1 MTMIPRLLVVCL
13 AGVIVGCG
21 RNSSIPVAAVPAP
34 PLPVTSVALPPG
46 QLVPLA
52 IDPVSAI
59 VVAAQADF
67 DAGQRELAAGRMV
80 AAREH
85 FDRAVDRLMSAPS
98 GARSGPAT
106 AMAFDRLL
114 DQISALEVSA
124 LRDGDGLS
132 TVEMRTEV
140 AAIDELLGVA
150 MFERP
155 KPALTTA
162 ETVRADL
169 ERTSHDIPIPANE
182 RVLSFVELFQGRLY
196 DFMAGGL
203 ERGQRYLP
211 MIRRVFR
218 EENVPLDLAYVPLVE
233 SAFKSNAL
241 SRARARGMWQFMPG
255 TGAEHGLRQD
265 WFIDERSD
273 PEKATR
279 AAAQYLKTL
288 HRMFDGDWAL
298 ALASYNAGPGR
309 VQRAADRART
319 DDYWQLTAS
328 TRYLPRE
335 TREYVPMIMAAI
347 VIAKNPEL
355 YGFEVDAAAPLS
367 FERVT
372 VDQAI
377 DLKYI
382 AEWSGVSVDALREL
396 NPELRRST
404 TPMSSHE
411 LKVPVGTAPT
421 IARHLASAE
430 ALFVKFPLHTVKRG
444 ETVTTIARRYRVSV
458 AELRAANDLTSRS
471 KLRVSQTLMIPQR
484 PAAGL
489 PTAVARAT
497 QTTPPR
503 LAAPVTHRVQR
514 GDTLY
519 SIARRYDTTVASLKQ
534 ANRLRSNTINV
545 GDRLT
550 IR

>member
-1 MTMIPRLLVVCL
+1 
-13 AGVIVGCG
+13 
-21 RNSSIPVAAVPAP
+21 
-34 PLPVTSVALPPG
+34 
-46 QLVPLA
+46 
-52 IDPVSAI
+52 
-59 VVAAQADF
+59 
-67 DAGQRELAAGRMV
+67 
-80 AAREH
+80 
-85 FDRAVDRLMSAPS
+85 
-98 GARSGPAT
+98 
-106 AMAFDRLL
+106 
-114 DQISALEVSA
+114 
-124 LRDGDGLS
+124 
-132 TVEMRTEV
+132 
-140 AAIDELLGVA
+140 
-150 MFERP
+150 
-155 KPALTTA
+155 
-162 ETVRADL
+162 
-169 ERTSHDIPIPANE
+169 
-182 RVLSFVELFQGRLY
+182 LFQGRLY

-211 MIRRVFR
+211 MIRRIFR

-319 DDYWQLTAS
+319 EDYWRLTSS

-355 YGFEVDAAAPLS
+355 YGFEVEASAPLS
-367 FERVT
+367 FEKVT

-404 TPMSSHE
+404 TPMASHE

-421 IARHLASAE
+421 IARQLASAE
-430 ALFVKFPLHTVKRG
+430 ALFVKFPMHTVKRG

-497 QTTPPR
+497 QTTTPPM
-503 LAAPVTHRVQR
+503 AAPVTHRVQR

-545 GDRLT
+545 GDRLM